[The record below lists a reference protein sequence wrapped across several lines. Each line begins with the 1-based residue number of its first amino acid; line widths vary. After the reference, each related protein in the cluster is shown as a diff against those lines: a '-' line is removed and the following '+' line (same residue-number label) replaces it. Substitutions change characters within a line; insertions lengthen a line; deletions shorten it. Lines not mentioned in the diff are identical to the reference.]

1 MIIGLGTDLCDTTRI
16 AKTLETYGERFINK
30 LYTKSEQ
37 QAVERRS
44 HKRAAGY
51 ALRFA
56 AKEACAKA
64 LGTGFR
70 KGVYWTDMVL
80 GNDELGKPEL
90 TLTNGALARLNELT
104 PTNMKPQ
111 INITLTDEGPIAQA
125 VVIISAVPDGDHS

>member
-1 MIIGLGTDLCDTTRI
+1 MIIGLGTDLCDSTRI

-37 QAVERRS
+37 QAVERRP

-70 KGVYWTDMVL
+70 KGVYWIDIEL
-80 GNDELGKPEL
+80 SNDELGKPEL
-90 TLTNGALARLNELT
+90 TLTNGAYARMLELT
-104 PTNMKPQ
+104 PPNMKPQ
-111 INITLTDEGPIAQA
+111 INITLTDEDPTAQA
-125 VVIISAVPDGDHS
+125 IVIISAVPA

>member
-1 MIIGLGTDLCDTTRI
+1 MIIGLGTDLCDQTRI
-16 AKTLETYGERFINK
+16 AKTLKNYGERFINK
-30 LYTKSEQ
+30 LYDKSEQ
-37 QAVERRS
+37 QAVERRP

-70 KGVYWTDMVL
+70 RGVYWIDIVL

-90 TLTNGALARLNELT
+90 TLTNGALQRLHELT
-104 PTNMKPQ
+104 PQGMKPQ
-111 INITLTDEGPIAQA
+111 INITLTDEEPIAQA
-125 VVIISAVPDGDHS
+125 IVIISAVPQ